1 MMKNTL
7 SENIYFSIFQ
17 LYMYT
22 QVQVCIWMLYP
33 CFVNCTRAQHQESL
47 QLFITVETTTV
58 KIAVYKKQNFY

>member
-1 MMKNTL
+1 M
-7 SENIYFSIFQ
+7 FQ

-33 CFVNCTRAQHQESL
+33 CFVNCTCAQHQESL
-47 QLFITVETTTV
+47 QFIIVETTTV